1 MTDREMLIKIAS
13 YLITF
18 DSDSLTTAEEN
29 TLQLLRDN
37 RIVRKDVITGVWS
50 INPDAAKSA

>member
-50 INPDAAKSA
+50 INPDAANVT

>member
-1 MTDREMLIKIAS
+1 MTDREILLKIAS

>member
-37 RIVRKDVITGVWS
+37 RIFRKDVITGVWS